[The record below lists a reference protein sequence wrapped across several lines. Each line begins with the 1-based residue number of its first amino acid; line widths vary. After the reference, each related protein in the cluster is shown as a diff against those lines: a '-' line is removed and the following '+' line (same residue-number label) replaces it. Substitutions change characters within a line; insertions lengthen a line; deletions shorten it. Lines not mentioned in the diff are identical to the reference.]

1 MTCSKNDIKLIFIAY
16 ITSESLRSIVGVVPQ
31 KLDLF
36 SGNIVDNIAVG
47 EYHPNIERIIEICK
61 TLGMLGF
68 IEKLPGGLNTYI
80 GENGATLSG
89 GQKQRIAIARA
100 LYRNPE
106 ILVFDEATSS
116 LDTESEFFVQGAI
129 NQLKA
134 EGKTVVVIA
143 HRLSTVVNADKIAV
157 LENGKLLEEGSHAEL
172 WEAKGRYYQ
181 MWQKQLPT
189 FAVKTLQVLK
199 TWQVQ
204 CPY

>member
-1 MTCSKNDIKLIFIAY
+1 
-16 ITSESLRSIVGVVPQ
+16 
-31 KLDLF
+31 
-36 SGNIVDNIAVG
+36 
-47 EYHPNIERIIEICK
+47 
-61 TLGMLGF
+61 MLGF
-68 IEKLPGGLNTYI
+68 IEKMPGGLNTYI

-116 LDTESEFFVQGAI
+116 LDSESEFFVHVAI

-172 WEAKGRYYQ
+172 WETKGRYYQ

-189 FAVKTLQVLK
+189 FAVKT
-199 TWQVQ
+199 
-204 CPY
+204 